1 MDKHHI
7 KKYLKLMPLE
17 LSPGASV
24 FSCLILFLGRLRT
37 TFRKKYHDTITQR
50 SIHLYSIT
58 NRINDIVCH
67 TGSGWLMFFQDFQIR
82 QMTPIISIKGLRKQY
97 GDKTVLN
104 NINLEVVPG
113 QIIGYIGP
121 NGAGKST
128 TVKILTGIIQDYDGD
143 VTVMGKNLREN
154 VLEIKSKVGYIPELA
169 ELYDLLTPREYL
181 MFIGKLYKL
190 DDHVIE
196 DRATRMLTSFGLIGN
211 IDQRMDS
218 FSKGMRQKV
227 LITSGL
233 LHNPSI
239 VFMDEPLSGLDANA
253 VILVKELLQALK
265 QEGKTIF
272 YCSHMMDVVEKVSDR
287 IILINNGTII
297 ADGTI
302 EELRQGNSD
311 TLEQIFSRLTSNG
324 DFVQRADDLA
334 AAMSDR
340 NDLKQ

>member
-1 MDKHHI
+1 MH
-7 KKYLKLMPLE
+7 
-17 LSPGASV
+17 GA
-24 FSCLILFLGRLRT
+24 L
-37 TFRKKYHDTITQR
+37 TF
-50 SIHLYSIT
+50 
-58 NRINDIVCH
+58 IV
-67 TGSGWLMFFQDFQIR
+67 ME
-82 QMTPIISIKGLRKQY
+82 PIISIKRLSKRY
-97 GDKTVLN
+97 GEKTVLS
-104 NINLEVVPG
+104 NIDLDVAPG

-128 TVKILTGIIQDYDGD
+128 TVKILTGIIQDYEGT

-154 VLEIKSKVGYIPELA
+154 IMEVKSKVGYIPELA

-181 MFIGKLYKL
+181 TFVGKLHHMKDEL
-190 DDHVIE
+190 IE
-196 DRATRMLTSFGLIGN
+196 DRTRRMLDSFGLLPN

-239 VFMDEPLSGLDANA
+239 VFLDEPLSGLDTNA

-287 IILINNGTII
+287 IVLINNGEII
-297 ADGTI
+297 ANGTFQ
-302 EELRQGNSD
+302 ELQAGGSES
-311 TLEQIFSRLTSNG
+311 LETIFSRLTSSGNQ
-324 DFVQRADDLA
+324 VQQADSLA
-334 AAMSDR
+334 AALHDR
-340 NDLKQ
+340 N